1 MRLKVL
7 DSISEI
13 EASAWNALNLGGRPF
28 LRHEFL
34 LAAESSGSA
43 VAETGWRAR
52 HLVLEESGTLVGAM
66 PLYEKD
72 HSWGEFVFDFAWARA
87 YAEHGLSYYP
97 KLVAASPFTPATGPR
112 LLVKSGA
119 PEERIGQ
126 LLLEGAESLRRE
138 LGASSVHCLFVEP
151 GQRDCLE
158 EQGFLPRLD
167 CQFHWH
173 NRGYGEFEDFLAEF
187 SADKRKKA
195 RRERRRVSEQGI
207 QMVELHGGDLDR
219 TTLETVY
226 ALHAS
231 TFFARGNPP
240 YFTLDFFRRL
250 ARELPGQL
258 MVKLAMHHG
267 EAVAVAIF
275 LRGED
280 TLYGRYW
287 GSSGNYHS
295 LHFETCYHQGVDYC
309 IREGLSRFEPGTQ
322 GEHKIARGFRPVP
335 VWSMHRLAHPA
346 FAQAVAAYLAR
357 ERQHIEGYLKAAGDH
372 VPFRRDLAATD
383 LMVDGSALHPR

>member
-1 MRLKVL
+1 MRLRLL
-7 DSISEI
+7 DSIADI
-13 EASAWNALNLGGRPF
+13 DAAAWNALELGGRPF

-43 VAETGWRAR
+43 VPETGWRAR
-52 HLVLEESGTLVGAM
+52 HLVLEESGALTGAM
-66 PLYEKD
+66 PLYEKA

-87 YAEHGLSYYP
+87 YAEHGLPYYP

-112 LLVKSGA
+112 LLLRPGDTNPQVA
-119 PEERIGQ
+119 D
-126 LLLEGAESLRRE
+126 LLLEGAESLRRD
-138 LGASSVHCLFVEP
+138 LGASSVNCLFVDP
-151 GQRDCLE
+151 GQREWLE
-158 EQGFLPRLD
+158 RHDFLPRLD

-173 NRGYGEFEDFLAEF
+173 NRGYRHFEDFLAEF
-187 SADKRKKA
+187 SAEKRKKA
-195 RRERRRVSEQGI
+195 RRERRRIVEQGI

-231 TFFARGNPP
+231 TFLARGNPP

-250 ARELPGQL
+250 ARDLPAQL
-258 MVKLAMHHG
+258 MVKLAMHRG

-295 LHFETCYHQGVDYC
+295 LHFETCYHQGVEYC
-309 IREGLSRFEPGTQ
+309 IREGLARFEPGTQ
-322 GEHKIARGFRPVP
+322 GEHKIARGFRPAP
-335 VWSMHRLAHPA
+335 VWSAHRLAHPA

-357 ERQHIEGYLKAAGDH
+357 ERQQIEGYLQAAGEH
-372 VPFRRDLAATD
+372 VPFRRDLESTALT
-383 LMVDGSALHPR
+383 VDGSALHPR